1 MIVRDKFNED
11 KHILHYSQKQNFDF
25 ISSQAMGCSGSKQVV
40 TKKVKTPAPGRT
52 NERKSSSLS
61 NDTND
66 RKEKND
72 RFNTEGSQSC
82 SDYDGDLSDEEL
94 DQLEREQRELVWL
107 EKAHLRN
114 RVRAEN
120 MMDGDYILPT
130 TNERSALDLLK
141 QEEEMAILN
150 QDALKK
156 QKQKRR
162 RKLKRKAEREQK
174 WMVFSDMDCFDESD
188 MIKLSDFLSVIMKAV
203 PTSNNKC
210 NQHSTRGGNSSTTCN
225 NSDSNSDRAEAYNC
239 DTRCIHRTGN
249 VVADYLASK
258 DDKSTEKIPQSQRS
272 IPVDSIADNVTSCC
286 KDSISEDEE
295 HSTYL
300 SGNLTVNTG
309 SDLDMQ
315 SQMI

>member
-1 MIVRDKFNED
+1 
-11 KHILHYSQKQNFDF
+11 
-25 ISSQAMGCSGSKQVV
+25 MGCSGSKQVI
-40 TKKVKTPAPGRT
+40 TKKKNNPAPGKP
-52 NERKSSSLS
+52 NEKKSSTLS
-61 NDTND
+61 IDVND
-66 RKEKND
+66 RKEKGD

-94 DQLEREQRELVWL
+94 DQLEREQRELIWL

-150 QDALKK
+150 HDALKM

-162 RKLKRKAEREQK
+162 RKLKRRAEREQK

-210 NQHSTRGGNSSTTCN
+210 NQHNAHGGTNNTVCN
-225 NSDSNSDRAEAYNC
+225 DSDLTKINDC

-249 VVADYLASK
+249 VVSDYLASK
-258 DDKSTEKIPQSQRS
+258 DDKSAEKIPQAQRD
-272 IPVDSIADNVTSCC
+272 IILDRTAADTTLCC
-286 KDSISEDEE
+286 KSLILDNEE
-295 HSTYL
+295 HS
-300 SGNLTVNTG
+300 SSSPGNLTVDTG
-309 SDLDMQ
+309 
-315 SQMI
+315 

>member
-1 MIVRDKFNED
+1 
-11 KHILHYSQKQNFDF
+11 
-25 ISSQAMGCSGSKQVV
+25 MGCSGSKQVI
-40 TKKVKTPAPGRT
+40 TKKKKNPAPGKP
-52 NERKSSSLS
+52 NEKKSPSLLI
-61 NDTND
+61 DVND
-66 RKEKND
+66 RKDKGD

-94 DQLEREQRELVWL
+94 DQLEREQRELIWL

-150 QDALKK
+150 HDALKM

-162 RKLKRKAEREQK
+162 RKLKRRAEREQK

-210 NQHSTRGGNSSTTCN
+210 NQHNAHGGTNNTVCN
-225 NSDSNSDRAEAYNC
+225 DSDLTKINDC
-239 DTRCIHRTGN
+239 DTRCIHSTGN
-249 VVADYLASK
+249 VVSDYLASK
-258 DDKSTEKIPQSQRS
+258 DDKSAEKIPQAQRD
-272 IPVDSIADNVTSCC
+272 IILDRTAADTTSCC
-286 KDSISEDEE
+286 KSLVLDNEE
-295 HSTYL
+295 HS
-300 SGNLTVNTG
+300 SSSPGDLTVDTG
-309 SDLDMQ
+309 
-315 SQMI
+315 